1 MMVEVR
7 LLGCRPEP
15 LASYLKALGVLKVV
29 GEQRDTGALSWW
41 EGEEFV
47 LASVLSE
54 AELVRFFSDE
64 YRPTPILAPWNKD
77 SGFYRRGTA
86 IDIIENSMDLRLED
100 FRQAIAGARRV
111 LREFGWTT
119 EPGRGAEKAAFIA
132 ALRSRLPDACLA
144 GLDAMVALVGDDPSW
159 APLFVAGG
167 VDGRFEFTRRYAE
180 SVLAALGI
188 GGGRPRRGA
197 RRTPGRAGRPTVA
210 RGVRMALFGEPEPG
224 VTEEDTG
231 GLLVPGSVDAPN
243 AAQGFVGAKRLNPW
257 DYVLALEGAVLLGGS
272 VSRRLASNAAF
283 GSNAARVAFP
293 FAVGASAAGHA
304 GAGAEKSRGEVWLPL
319 WNRPLTTVEVR
330 QLFREG
336 RAEWEGRPAT
346 TAADMARAIVSLGV
360 DRGLREFRR
369 YGIQGRSGR
378 NYLAVAMGR
387 WPVVARSE
395 APLLAELDDFLGS
408 LRSVASRRDAPAAL
422 ADALRRLEAAIL
434 AYAAYGGRE
443 RLLEVLA
450 AASHAELTL
459 ARSPGSRPRGVP
471 RPLEGLSPAWATK
484 VDDGSVEFELAV
496 AVASLRAAERGPGP
510 FRRHLEPLVLRRGR
524 WEWADAVPHE
534 VVWSGR
540 DVLGDMAAV
549 LERRLVDAAREGL
562 EPPLDGWVRVHPA
575 AVAALLEGE
584 VDLERLA
591 RLCEA
596 LALVD
601 WRRGAGALSLARR
614 VRPRPSAVASNYAVL
629 KLALLGR
636 PLRMDEVEVAVR
648 PDQTTLGLLRAGD
661 VWGATV
667 RAARRLRGYGLVVR
681 GIPATGAGMPARP
694 DPELGRRLR
703 AALLVPVWERPLAGR
718 VLEEDETVEEGS
730 A

>member
-1 MMVEVR
+1 MVVEVR

-29 GEQRDTGALSWW
+29 GEQRDTEALGWW

-47 LASVLSE
+47 LASVLSD

-86 IDIIENSMDLRLED
+86 IDLIESSTDLRLGE
-100 FRQAIAGARRV
+100 FRQAIVGTRQV

-119 EPGRGAEKAAFIA
+119 EPGRGAEKAAFMA
-132 ALRSRLPDACLA
+132 TLRSRLPEACLA

-188 GGGRPRRGA
+188 GGGRRRRGA
-197 RRTPGRAGRPTVA
+197 RRAPGRAGKPAVA

-231 GLLVPGSVDAPN
+231 GLLAPGSVDAPN

-272 VSRRLASNAAF
+272 VSRRLGAK
-283 GSNAARVAFP
+283 AARVAFP

-304 GAGAEKSRGEVWLPL
+304 GAGGEASRGEVWLPL
-319 WNRPLTTVEVR
+319 WDRPLTTREVR

-336 RAEWEGRPAT
+336 RAEWAGRPAT

-395 APLLAELDDFLGS
+395 APLLAELDDFLKS
-408 LRSVASRRDAPAAL
+408 LRSAASRKDAPAVL

-434 AYAAYGGRE
+434 AYAAYGGRD

-450 AASHAELTL
+450 ATSHTELIV
-459 ARSPGSRPRGVP
+459 ARRPGARPRGVP
-471 RPLEGLSPAWATK
+471 RPLEGLSPAWATE
-484 VDDGSVEFELAV
+484 VDDGSVEFELAA

-562 EPPLDGWVRVHPA
+562 EPPLDGWVRARPS

-601 WRRGAGALSLARR
+601 WGRAAGTFSLVRRT
-614 VRPRPSAVASNYAVL
+614 RPRPPAVASNYAVL
-629 KLALLGR
+629 KLTLLGQ
-636 PLRMDEVEVAVR
+636 PLRMGQVEIAVR
-648 PDQTTLGLLRAGD
+648 PDQTMLGLLRSGD
-661 VWGATV
+661 VWEATV
-667 RAARRLRGYGLVVR
+667 RAARRLRSYGLAVR
-681 GIPATGAGMPARP
+681 GIPPTGASMLARP
-694 DPELGRRLR
+694 DPELGRRLL
-703 AALLVPVWERPLAGR
+703 AALLVPVRERPLTER
-718 VLEEDETVEEGS
+718 VLEEEETAEERS